1 MAIHLGAAQ
10 HQCQTRKVWKIESDS
25 TSSSSAS
32 NLLFCFRPV
41 WSRIILMTQWF
52 FVRPVVV
59 GLFFLPRRS
68 SHEKPEEKKVNRTC
82 CCFALNFRLVE
93 VCDLANFSFLSS
105 LKRSNSNQLRDSKFQ
120 FSLSFIARTHPQS
133 FRQETSGGPYDI
145 FLLHTSIFTLRC
157 EDCFALSKKGAP
169 SSLRWQPVAFWF
181 ARTKI

>member
-1 MAIHLGAAQ
+1 MSDE
-10 HQCQTRKVWKIESDS
+10 ESLENRIRFNFFLLRLQPLVLL
-25 TSSSSAS
+25 SSSLVSDHFDDSVIFCSAS
-32 NLLFCFRPV
+32 CCWL
-41 WSRIILMTQWF
+41 IF
-52 FVRPVVV
+52 F
-59 GLFFLPRRS
+59 PRRS

-105 LKRSNSNQLRDSKFQ
+105 LKRSNSNQLRDLKFQ

-133 FRQETSGGPYDI
+133 LRQETSGRLRGPYDI

-169 SSLRWQPVAFWF
+169 SSLRWQPVAF
-181 ARTKI
+181 